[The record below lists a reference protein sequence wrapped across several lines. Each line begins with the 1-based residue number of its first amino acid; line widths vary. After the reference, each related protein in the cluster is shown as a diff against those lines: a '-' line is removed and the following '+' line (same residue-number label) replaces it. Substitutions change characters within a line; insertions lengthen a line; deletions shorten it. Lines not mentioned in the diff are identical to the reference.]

1 MDPYYNNQAAS
12 GKKPEFTGK
21 KLVLLHPE
29 ASFKNIDEE
38 ASGAALR
45 LAPSGEYKN
54 KEGDY
59 AKAFEEGDGIVFEK
73 FNVAV
78 INADHDEQVNGLMA
92 ARQSFQYMEPERYV
106 YTLDSPGQSNFGM
119 LLWNFI
125 CQIFGIKK
133 PEDTPK
139 DPPVVEPPTFEND
152 SKAYWA
158 IHALN
163 GMQSQ
168 KTGKGVH
175 LAILDTG
182 MNLAHPDFQNRTI
195 VSKSFIAGEAVDD
208 LNGHGTH
215 CAGIAAGGVN
225 SSTGIRYGA
234 ASDASLY
241 AGKVLSNKGVGSDSG
256 ILAGMEW
263 AVNNG
268 CKVISMSLGAS
279 VGENTRYSNIYNDLA
294 KRSMDMGTLII
305 AAAGNDSQRSQGTIM
320 PVNHPGNC
328 PNIMA
333 VGALDKNSA
342 VANFSCGGLNPDG
355 GSVDIAGPGVEIYST
370 WKKPQEYAVISGTS
384 MATPYVAGVAAML
397 WEAYPSASAMEIWEK
412 LTESAR
418 NVGLPGRDAGAGL
431 VQAPQ

>member
-1 MDPYYNNQAAS
+1 MDPYINNQAAS
-12 GKKPEFTGK
+12 GNKPKFTGK

-29 ASFKNIDEE
+29 ASFKNINEE
-38 ASGAALR
+38 ANGASLR
-45 LAPSGEYKN
+45 LAPSGAYKS
-54 KEGDY
+54 KEEDY
-59 AKAFEEGDGIVFEK
+59 EKAFSEGDGIVFEK

-78 INADHDEQVNGLMA
+78 INADHDEQVNSLMA
-92 ARQSFQYMEPERYV
+92 AKQSFQYMEPERFV
-106 YTLDSPGQSNFGM
+106 YALDSPPQTNIGM

-133 PEDTPK
+133 PGPVPK
-139 DPPVVEPPTFEND
+139 DPPVVVPPVFEND
-152 SKAYWA
+152 ATAYWA
-158 IHALN
+158 IHAL
-163 GMQSQ
+163 GALQSS
-168 KTGKGVH
+168 KTGRGVN

-182 MNLAHPDFQNRTI
+182 MTLDHPDFLNRE
-195 VSKSFIAGEAVDD
+195 VFSKSFISGETVDD
-208 LNGHGTH
+208 FNGHGTH
-215 CAGIAAGGVN
+215 CAGIATGGIN
-225 SSTGIRYGA
+225 ASTGIRYGT
-234 ASDASLY
+234 ASEATLY

-279 VGENTRYSNIYNDLA
+279 VGENARYSNIYNDLA

-305 AAAGNDSQRSQGTIM
+305 AAAGNDSQRSHDSIK

-342 VANFSCGGLNPDG
+342 IANFSCGGLNPDG
-355 GSVDIAGPGVEIYST
+355 GSVDIAGPGVEIYSS
-370 WKKPQEYAVISGTS
+370 WKKPQEYAIISGTS
-384 MATPYVAGVAAML
+384 MATPYVAGVAAL
-397 WEAYPSASAMEIWEK
+397 LCEAYPDASPIEIWDK
-412 LTESAR
+412 LTTSAR
-418 NVGLPGRDAGAGL
+418 NVGLPARDAGTGL

>member
-1 MDPYYNNQAAS
+1 MDPYINNQAAS
-12 GKKPEFTGK
+12 GQKPKFTGK
-21 KLVLLHPE
+21 QLVLLHPE

-45 LAPSGEYKN
+45 LAPSGAYKSM
-54 KEGDY
+54 EGDY
-59 AKAFEEGDGIVFEK
+59 TKAFEEGDGIVFEK
-73 FNVAV
+73 FNIAV

-92 ARQSFQYMEPERYV
+92 ARQSFQYVEPERYV
-106 YTLDSPGQSNFGM
+106 YALDTGSRTNFGM

-133 PEDTPK
+133 PVDSPRDPEVIE
-139 DPPVVEPPTFEND
+139 PPVFETD
-152 SKAYWA
+152 AQAYWA

-163 GMQSQ
+163 GLESQ
-168 KTGKGVH
+168 KTGKGVN

-182 MNLAHPDFQNRTI
+182 MNLAHPDFQNRDI
-195 VSKSFIAGEAVDD
+195 VSKSFIAGESVDD

-215 CAGIAAGGVN
+215 CAGIATGSVN
-225 SSTGIRYGA
+225 NTTGIRYGA
-234 ASDASLY
+234 ASEASLY
-241 AGKVLSNKGVGSDSG
+241 AGKVLSNEGVGSDSG

-263 AVNNG
+263 AVNNN

-279 VGENTRYSNIYNDLA
+279 VGEDARYSNIYNDLA

-305 AAAGNDSQRSQGTIM
+305 AAAGNDSRRSQGTIM

-355 GSVDIAGPGVEIYST
+355 GSVDIAGPGVEIYSA
-370 WKKPQEYAVISGTS
+370 WKKPQEYAIISGTS
-384 MATPYVAGVAAML
+384 MATPFVAGVAAML
-397 WEAYPSASAMEIWEK
+397 WEAYPAASAMEIWEK

-418 NVGLPGRDAGAGL
+418 NVGLPSRDVGAGL